1 MDTPEHEQAEEPFE
15 VEFADLDRPGNARH
29 SRSVWP
35 IGPLLGW
42 QHSLTRRDFRLARA
56 LGMLALVLLLLLL
69 SLPTGLTLFFVVKP
83 SLHPIKLPP
92 RPVQIRP
99 SLVIL
104 PQQDGFACLV
114 DTTWSPDSKR
124 IAFLGYQHDCAQGTA
139 VYEPGLMMV
148 HDARSG
154 KLVERL
160 WPDSTILHALR
171 MRLPRA
177 HGVPVIYYDMLLWSP
192 DGQRVALT
200 FSVVLTPEGATPL
213 FDGVLLA
220 DEDGGHAQ
228 VLLQPQQDSS
238 QYTEWDLERG
248 ELRAVPPS
256 PSIASSSFITVPP
269 ALAYRW
275 AADGTLIPETRLT
288 GTTAPSPPPLGPVGN
303 PDGGTS
309 FTIWQ
314 PGWAELTTEAS
325 ANGPVHLPGVY
336 SWNTVFRAWSPDGR
350 YLVYPLALA
359 SRLEPTGQPLPSH
372 QALVDFQLEQVP
384 LLPVRDAAF
393 QRVLEALPQILID
406 SNTMMVAWRL
416 DGRMLAAYNADEKTL
431 GLYDCTSGNQLA
443 SLLLPTSYG
452 SLSSSNW
459 LGGSY
464 LNAEP
469 NFIMSWSPDGSQLLL
484 LDWQLGATLWSTKQ

>member
-15 VEFADLDRPGNARH
+15 VEFADLDRPGTARH

-35 IGPLLGW
+35 TGPLLGW
-42 QHSLTRRDFRLARA
+42 PHSLNRRHWRLARA
-56 LGMLALVLLLLLL
+56 LGILALVLLMLLL
-69 SLPTGLTLFFVVKP
+69 SLRTGLTLFFVVKP

-99 SLVIL
+99 SRVNL
-104 PQQDGFACLV
+104 PQQDGFACLA
-114 DTTWSPDSKR
+114 DTAWSPDSKR

-139 VYEPGLMMV
+139 VYEPGLVMV

-154 KLVERL
+154 KLVARL

-171 MRLPRA
+171 VRFPWA

-200 FSVVLTPEGATPL
+200 FSVVFTPEGATPL

-238 QYTEWDLERG
+238 QYTEWDLKRG

-256 PSIASSSFITVPP
+256 PSISSSSFITVPP

-275 AADGTLIPETRLT
+275 GADGTLIPETRLT
-288 GTTAPSPPPLGPVGN
+288 STTAPSPPPLGSVGN

-350 YLVYPLALA
+350 YLVYPIALA

-393 QRVLEALPQILID
+393 QRILEALPQILID

-416 DGRMLAAYNADEKTL
+416 DGRLLAAYNADEKTL

-443 SLLLPTSYG
+443 SLLLPTSHG
-452 SLSSSNW
+452 SLSGSN
-459 LGGSY
+459 
-464 LNAEP
+464 
-469 NFIMSWSPDGSQLLL
+469 FMSWSPDGSQLLL
-484 LDWQLGATLWSTKQ
+484 LDWQLGATLWSTKE